1 MLGFNKNDSAY
12 KLVETMVKNGADPLK
27 LNLNAEQ
34 KAALGKAIDEL
45 LKKFDDDSSMD
56 FTNGSHVVNGN
67 GSGGIHIE
75 VSYVDK
81 DSVGDIVYDDIG
93 FVGNIG
99 DIDFSTVTLV
109 GFRGQKPENE
119 PEITAALRA
128 FFGLN
133 G

>member
-1 MLGFNKNDSAY
+1 
-12 KLVETMVKNGADPLK
+12 
-27 LNLNAEQ
+27 
-34 KAALGKAIDEL
+34 
-45 LKKFDDDSSMD
+45 MD

-67 GSGGIHIE
+67 GSGGIYIE